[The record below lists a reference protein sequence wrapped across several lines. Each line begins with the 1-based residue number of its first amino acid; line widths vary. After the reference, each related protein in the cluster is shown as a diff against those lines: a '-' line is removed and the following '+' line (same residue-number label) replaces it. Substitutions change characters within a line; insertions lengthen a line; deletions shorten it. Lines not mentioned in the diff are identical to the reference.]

1 MTLKQ
6 KFIKYIAVF
15 LAAFLIAS
23 MSLAAFGVLSSLLG
37 IEDKRDILSDY
48 DNSLTVSSDVSILKL
63 NISASQVKIVKGE
76 EFAAATDN
84 SEIEITEK
92 GSVLEITEK
101 KKLGIFEGDRL
112 VIITVPENKVFDSV
126 RISAGAGEM
135 NIEALKAETLNMEL
149 GAGDIV
155 FDSIE
160 ISGSAAINAAA
171 GELIVRSGRINELEM
186 NLAVGDVNL
195 KAALTGKTEI
205 DCAAGDIDIEL
216 AGEESDYS
224 IEVDKGIS
232 SCKFNGK
239 ELKDDTRYGD
249 GENIIEIDG
258 GIGDIEI
265 TTK

>member
-6 KFIKYIAVF
+6 KFIKYLAF
-15 LAAFLIAS
+15 LLAGFLIAS
-23 MSLAAFGVLSSLLG
+23 MALAAFGVLSSLLG
-37 IEDKRDILSDY
+37 IEDKRDVVSDY
-48 DNSLTVSSDVSILKL
+48 DNSLTVSSDITILKL
-63 NISASQVKIVKGE
+63 SVSASQVKIVRGE
-76 EFAAATDN
+76 TLVVATDN

-92 GSVLEITEK
+92 GSVLEISEK
-101 KKLGIFEGDRL
+101 KKLGVFENDRL
-112 VIITVPENKVFDSV
+112 VIITVPENKVFESV
-126 RISAGAGEM
+126 RISAGAGEI
-135 NIEALKAETLNMEL
+135 NVEALKAEALNMEL

-155 FDSIE
+155 FDSLE
-160 ISGSAAINAAA
+160 ISGRASVNAAA
-171 GELIVRSGRINELEM
+171 GELIVRSGSINDLEM

-216 AGEESDYS
+216 AGEEADYS

-249 GENIIEIDG
+249 GKNIIEIDG

>member
-6 KFIKYIAVF
+6 KFIKYLAIL

-23 MSLAAFGVLSSLLG
+23 MALAAFGVLSSLLG
-37 IEDKRDILSDY
+37 IEDKRDAASDY
-48 DNSLTVSSDVSILKL
+48 DNSVTASPEVSILKL
-63 NISASQVKIVKGE
+63 NISASQVKIIKGDA
-76 EFAAATDN
+76 FVAATDN

-92 GSVLEITEK
+92 GSVLEISER
-101 KKLGIFEGDRL
+101 KKLGVFESDRL
-112 VIITVPENKVFDSV
+112 VIITVPENKVFERVS
-126 RISAGAGEM
+126 ISAGAGEI
-135 NIEALKAETLNMEL
+135 NVEVLKAEALNMEL

-155 FDSIE
+155 FDSID
-160 ISGSAAINAAA
+160 ISGSASVNAAA
-171 GELIVRSGRINELEM
+171 GELIVRSGRINDLEM

-216 AGEESDYS
+216 AGEEADYTV
-224 IEVDKGIS
+224 EVDKGIS

-249 GENIIEIDG
+249 GKNIIEIDG
-258 GIGDIEI
+258 GVGDIEI